1 MTDANTADLSQ
12 SAPPDILWPSKRS
25 AILNWLVLETSDQRF
40 IDNLL
45 VELCQRLNDAGIS
58 VARGTINLLV
68 DHPQWRGARMLWSRG
83 LKEAEFT
90 TYPYGMERSAEYLN
104 SPVYAIQSGTAEIR
118 YRLDTVPVPGEP
130 GIYTEL
136 RAQGLTEYCA
146 WPLKHTLNKRH
157 VVTFCSDMPGGF
169 TNAEIELLRTL
180 IPAFS
185 LVSEIRLKNRIAR
198 TLLETYVGPHAGQAI
213 LDGATRRGSGMTVG
227 AAILICDLRDF
238 TQISDMWPRDDVID
252 LLNAFFDAMSD
263 PIEEFGGEILKFMG
277 DGLLAIFPLNNP
289 DACSNMI
296 TAIEKAQVQL
306 KALNVT
312 IKESGHEPLG
322 YGIGVHVGDV
332 MYGNIGSKSRLDFTV
347 IGPAVNIASRLET
360 LTKTLKRPVLMSEA
374 FIELAGE
381 VRAFERLGEHKLR
394 GLDTSINVYALPE
407 PEIVEESVIEN

>member
-1 MTDANTADLSQ
+1 MTDANAAGLSQ
-12 SAPPDILWPSKRS
+12 SRSTNTLWPSKPS
-25 AILNWLVLETSDQRF
+25 EILSWLVLETRDQRF
-40 IDNLL
+40 IDDIL
-45 VELCQRLNDAGIS
+45 VQMCQRLNEAGIS
-58 VARGTINLLV
+58 MPRATINFLV

-83 LKEAEFT
+83 LEEPEFT
-90 TYPYGMERSAEYLN
+90 TYAYGLETSAEYLN
-104 SPVYAIQSGTAEIR
+104 SPVHAIQSGAEEIR
-118 YRLDTVPVPGEP
+118 YRLDTAPVAGEP

-136 RAQGLTEYCA
+136 RASGFTEYCA

-157 VVTFCSDMPGGF
+157 VLTFCSDRPGGF
-169 TNAEIELLRTL
+169 TEAEIELLQTL
-180 IPAFS
+180 VPAFS

-238 TQISDMWPRDDVID
+238 TQMSDMWPRDDVIE

-277 DGLLAIFPLNNP
+277 DGLLAIFPLSNP

-306 KALNVT
+306 EALNEAIV
-312 IKESGHEPLG
+312 KRGHDLLG

-332 MYGNIGSKSRLDFTV
+332 MYGNIGSRSRLDFTV
-347 IGPAVNIASRLET
+347 IGPAVNIASRLES
-360 LTKTLKRPVLMSEA
+360 LTKTLRRPVLMSEA
-374 FIELAGE
+374 FVELAGNI
-381 VRAFERLGEHKLR
+381 RKFEELGEHKLR

-407 PEIVEESVIEN
+407 REIVGETV

>member
-1 MTDANTADLSQ
+1 MTDANAADLSLFGA
-12 SAPPDILWPSKRS
+12 SETLWPSMRS
-25 AILNWLVLETSDQRF
+25 AILNWLMLETSDQRF

-45 VELCQRLNDAGIS
+45 VQLCERLNEAGIS
-58 VARGTINLLV
+58 VARGTINFLV
-68 DHPQWRGARMLWSRG
+68 DHPQWSGARMLWTTGR
-83 LKEAEFT
+83 KEAEFT
-90 TYPYGMERSAEYLN
+90 TYAYGMEKSAEYLN
-104 SPVYAIQSGTAEIR
+104 SPVYAIQSGTEEIR
-118 YRLDTVPVPGEP
+118 HRLDTAPVAGEP
-130 GIYTEL
+130 GIYAEL

-157 VVTFCSDMPGGF
+157 VLAFCSDVPGGF
-169 TNAEIELLRTL
+169 TDAEIELFRTL
-180 IPAFS
+180 VPAFS

-213 LDGATRRGSGMTVG
+213 LDGATRRGSGITVS

-238 TQISDMWPRDDVID
+238 TQISDMWPRDDVIE

-277 DGLLAIFPLNNP
+277 DGLLAIFPLSDA
-289 DACSNMI
+289 DACANII

-312 IKESGHEPLG
+312 IRESGREPLG

-360 LTKTLKRPVLMSEA
+360 LTKTLKRPVLMSED
-374 FIELAGE
+374 FIELAGDI
-381 VRAFERLGEHKLR
+381 RAFEGLGEHKLR
-394 GLDTSINVYALPE
+394 GLDTSFNVYALPD
-407 PEIVEESVIEN
+407 PEIVAETVIEN